1 VVSTKLA
8 QEKKG
13 MEVTKWLDDYPLEL
27 SPAERAV
34 ARQALV
40 DGYFMGYADA
50 KNEKGGN
57 VIVDVPTVPSWVQ
70 VDDEGDLL

>member
-1 VVSTKLA
+1 
-8 QEKKG
+8 
-13 MEVTKWLDDYPLEL
+13 MEVLKWLDDYPLEL

-50 KNEKGGN
+50 KNDRGGD

-70 VDDEGDLL
+70 IVDGEGM